1 MSRGSSHC
9 TLSIVHYPFP
19 TSRPFRANFA
29 LEVYPSERNTADM
42 TTSEHP
48 YDVIIVGGGPCG
60 LAAGI
65 EAAKSGLTH
74 LILEKGSI
82 TESIRRYPKLMR
94 FFSTAENIE
103 IGGIP
108 FPISGVKAN
117 RNEALQ
123 YYRKVA
129 AYFQLNTKMFTEVQK
144 VQKQGDL
151 FIVTTTNGDTFQAYK
166 VILATGYF
174 DKPRWLGIPGED
186 QAHVSHYY
194 DEPFQYSFTK
204 VVIVGAANS
213 AVEAALEL
221 YRHNVDVTVVHRG
234 EDFKPTVKYWLIPDV
249 KNRVKEGKIKTAFDS
264 CVTRIGPDYVRMH
277 NLKTGETQTIPADFV
292 LMLTGYT
299 PDAEL
304 LTRCGIDLDPDTQIP
319 VYDKQTFETNVPGLY
334 VCGTVMAGI
343 YTEKVFIENGR
354 EHAIAIIDHIVGREE
369 IHKVNE
375 LIQRI

>member
-1 MSRGSSHC
+1 MK
-9 TLSIVHYPFP
+9 L
-19 TSRPFRANFA
+19 
-29 LEVYPSERNTADM
+29 
-42 TTSEHP
+42 
-48 YDVIIVGGGPCG
+48 YDVIIIGGGPCG

-65 EAAKSGLTH
+65 EATKNGLSH

-129 AYFQLNTKMFTEVQK
+129 AYYKLKTKVFTEVERVEK
-144 VQKQGDL
+144 NGEL
-151 FIVTTTNGDTFQAYK
+151 FTVYTTAGDTFQAHR

-186 QAHVSHYY
+186 LPHVSHYY

-213 AVEAALEL
+213 AVEASLEL
-221 YRHNVDVTVVHRG
+221 YRHDVDVTVVHRG
-234 EDFKPTVKYWLIPDV
+234 NDFKPTVKYWLIPDV
-249 KNRVKEGKIKTAFDS
+249 KNRVKEGKIKTQFDT
-264 CVTRIGPDYVRMH
+264 CVTGIEPGWVYTQH
-277 NLKTGETQTIPADFV
+277 LETGETNTLPADFV
-292 LMLTGYT
+292 LILSGYT
-299 PDAEL
+299 PDASL
-304 LTRCGIDLDPDTQIP
+304 LMRCGIELDPVTQIP
-319 VYDKQTFETNVPGLY
+319 VFDKRTFETNVPGLY
-334 VCGTVMAGI
+334 VCGTVLAGI

-354 EHAIAIIDHIVGREE
+354 DHARAILEHIMGREVQPV
-369 IHKVNE
+369 KE
-375 LIQRI
+375 LIDRI

>member
-1 MSRGSSHC
+1 MNG
-9 TLSIVHYPFP
+9 
-19 TSRPFRANFA
+19 
-29 LEVYPSERNTADM
+29 TAI
-42 TTSEHP
+42 

-65 EAAKSGLTH
+65 EATKSGLTH
-74 LILEKGSI
+74 LILEKGSV

-108 FPISGVKAN
+108 FPITGVKAN

-129 AYFQLNTKMFTEVQK
+129 GYYKLNIKLFTPVDRVE
-144 VQKQGDL
+144 KQGETFSVL
-151 FIVTTTNGDTFQAYK
+151 TTTGQTYHARK

-186 QAHVSHYY
+186 LPHVTHYY
-194 DEPFQYSFTK
+194 DEPFQYSFSN
-204 VVIVGAANS
+204 VVIIGASNS

-221 YRHNVDVTVVHRG
+221 YRTDAHVTIVHRA
-234 EDFKPTVKYWLIPDV
+234 EDFRKTVKYWLIPDV
-249 KNRVKEGKIKTAFDS
+249 KNRVKEGKIHTQFNT
-264 CVTRIGPDYVRMH
+264 CVTRIEPGKVYTT
-277 NLKTGETQTIPADFV
+277 NLQTGEEGALPADFV
-292 LMLTGYT
+292 LILTGYI

-304 LTRCGIDLDPDTQIP
+304 LRRCGVELNDETQVP
-319 VYDKQTFETNVPGLY
+319 VYNKETFETTVPGLY

-354 EHAIAIIDHIVGREE
+354 EHAQAIIDHIVGREV
-369 IHKVNE
+369 HQVKE
-375 LIQRI
+375 LIDRI